1 MTDQQ
6 FSIDFPE
13 NKVSRVGV
21 RDLLGAPTDAIVN
34 PANSGLSHGGGL
46 AAIISNEGGPKIDRH
61 CEQYIKK
68 YGHIPVTKAVA
79 TTAGELP
86 YKGVVHAVGPRMGD
100 GDEQAKIEATLMSC
114 LEIAHAKEWSSIAF
128 PAISTG
134 LFMIP
139 KDVCARA
146 FKNAVAEFWAK
157 HPDTSVKLILLCLTI
172 DDYPEFEKILKSLKD
187 DIKMREKEQVRPVEE
202 NIIKNIESEES
213 ESSSDIWRE
222 IEEYGHTYIVKN
234 KDEWERHVL
243 DEYGQDLKTI
253 EFVDN
258 VLEEAILNKADR
270 VYFERFKEK
279 AICRYEKKGALS
291 PENPLES
298 FQPILDRLKLIFC
311 FDVDEHRVPQMY
323 DPSYLRVKNT
333 NHFCMAHLFTLPT
346 TFGQNAMVHLVH
358 GTAVT
363 KIDIPEETQNLI
375 KDYLNRKSG
384 LIVTAGRTQRINNY
398 VYYFLMDLI
407 ADSNRRIISIDEND
421 KNHDLKKSANVSH
434 VSDLPGAFFWPQT
447 LWVALRF
454 SPDIIMINNLDSEKL
469 DELIEIVNLQEDV
482 LFLITIESGLND
494 LIKKCRT
501 FGIEIERVVKDP
513 PAYHPITNL
522 YTLFLKL
529 PIA

>member
-13 NKVSRVGV
+13 NKAFKVGV

-46 AAIISNEGGPKIDRH
+46 AAVISDEGGSEIDRH
-61 CEQYIKK
+61 CEKYIQK
-68 YGHIPVTKAVA
+68 YGQIPVTKAVV
-79 TTAGELP
+79 TTAGRLP
-86 YKGVVHAVGPRMGD
+86 YKGIVHAVGPRMGD

-114 LEIAHAKEWSSIAF
+114 LEIAQAKKWSSIAF

-146 FKNAVAEFWAK
+146 FKNAVSAFWTK
-157 HPDTSVKLILLCLTI
+157 NSGTSVRMILLCLTT
-172 DDYPEFEKILKSLKD
+172 DDYPEFEKILKSLKE
-187 DIKMREKEQVRPVEE
+187 DIKMT
-202 NIIKNIESEES
+202 ESNEYEES

-222 IEEYGHTYIVKN
+222 IEEHGHTLTHIIDN
-234 KDEWERHVL
+234 KKEWEEHVSPKH
-243 DEYGQDLKTI
+243 GQDLKII
-253 EFVDN
+253 ELVDDI
-258 VLEEAILNKADR
+258 LKEAIANKADR
-270 VYFERFKEK
+270 IYFECFKEK
-279 AICRYEKKGALS
+279 AVYRCEKKGALS
-291 PENPLES
+291 PEKLLEDY
-298 FQPILDRLKLIFC
+298 QPVLDRLKIIFC
-311 FDVDEHRVPQMY
+311 FDVSEHRVPQMY
-323 DPSYLRVKNT
+323 DPSYLRVRDT
-333 NHFCMAHLFTLPT
+333 SHFCMAHLFTLPT
-346 TFGQNAMVHLVH
+346 TFGENAMVHLVH
-358 GTAVT
+358 DMGIT

-407 ADSNRRIISIDEND
+407 ADSGRRIISIDEND

-434 VSDLPGAFFWPQT
+434 VSHFRGSFLWPRT
-447 LWVALRF
+447 LYAALRF
-454 SPDIIMINNLDSEKL
+454 SPDIVMINNVDSKNI
-469 DELIEIVNLQEDV
+469 DELIEIVSFQQDV
-482 LFLITIESGLND
+482 VFLVTINSDPIELMN
-494 LIKKCRT
+494 KCRANG
-501 FGIEIERVVKDP
+501 FDIERVVKDP
-513 PAYHPITNL
+513 PAYHPITHL